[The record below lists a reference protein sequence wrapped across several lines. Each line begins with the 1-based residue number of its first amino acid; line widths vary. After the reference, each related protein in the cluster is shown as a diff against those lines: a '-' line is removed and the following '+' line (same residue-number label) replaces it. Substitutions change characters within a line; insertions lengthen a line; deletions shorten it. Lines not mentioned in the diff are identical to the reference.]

1 MKDYRA
7 TVKCNTVIAEN
18 VYMITLTLPEA
29 AQFRGGQFADISV
42 GGEYLLR
49 RPLGICIAEGRDISL
64 CYQVKGVGS
73 KKLTGVKPGDKI
85 DVLRPLANGIEVSG

>member
-7 TVKCNTVIAEN
+7 TVKSNTVIAEN

-29 AQFRGGQFADISV
+29 ARFRGGQFADISV

-49 RPLGICIAEGRDISL
+49 RPLGICIADGRDISL
-64 CYQVKGVGS
+64 CYQVKGGGT
-73 KKLTGVKPGDKI
+73 KKLTEVKPGDKL
-85 DVLRPLANGIEVSG
+85 DVLLPLGNGFDV